1 MQEGERV
8 CASNEE
14 IFGALLSFPAANQTV
29 KEKRVPGT
37 GTGKKERKEKYRYV
51 FFNMRARAGPN
62 QTRGKNNSCKHSGV
76 LCCV

>member
-29 KEKRVPGT
+29 KEKRVLVLVKRN
-37 GTGKKERKEKYRYV
+37 GKRNIDTY
-51 FFNMRARAGPN
+51 F
-62 QTRGKNNSCKHSGV
+62 
-76 LCCV
+76 LI